1 MNAGKKVSPEQKSQN
16 QERKQPAMPPGK
28 RKRRS
33 VLKRLREKQAEIAA
47 RSGQPA
53 PEQEKDDMERNRK

>member
-1 MNAGKKVSPEQKSQN
+1 
-16 QERKQPAMPPGK
+16 MPPGK

-53 PEQEKDDMERNRK
+53 PEQEKDDMERNRT